1 MPPVSTTRP
10 LTEEERAV
18 LRQPPPRLFGWWTGV
33 VSALCVFVLAFLVV
47 LLASPWLPL
56 PAIPPAATAVGALAA
71 VATYASI
78 QRRERRRL
86 REQRDRV
93 AREPAAGS
101 VNCTAYTITDAVAVE
116 EHEDEGLSY
125 YLLLDDGRTLFLS
138 GQYLYAPADE
148 DGFPWAVF
156 EVVRVPIG
164 GWVLRMVRH
173 GPTLTPSHTRAPFS
187 DARVR
192 LGGGTAGRHDRA
204 ARLRGP
210 QGPRPVTATAR

>member
-10 LTEEERAV
+10 LTKEERAL
-18 LRQPPPRLFGWWTGV
+18 LREPLPKLFGWWNGV

-47 LLASPWLPL
+47 LLAAPWLPR
-56 PAIPPAATAVGALAA
+56 AVIPPAATAVGLLGA
-71 VATYASI
+71 VATYASV

-93 AREPAAGS
+93 ARELAAGY
-101 VNCTAYTITDAVAVE
+101 VNCTTYTITDAVAVE
-116 EHEDEGLSY
+116 EREDEGLSY

-138 GQYLYAPADE
+138 GQYLYEPADE
-148 DGFPWAVF
+148 DGFPWAAF

-164 GWVLRMVRH
+164 GWVLRIVRH

-187 DARVR
+187 DAGYGSGAAPLDGTIALRDFEA
-192 LGGGTAGRHDRA
+192 LKAPGG
-204 ARLRGP
+204 
-210 QGPRPVTATAR
+210 

>member
-10 LTEEERAV
+10 LTEEERAL

-56 PAIPPAATAVGALAA
+56 AAIPLAATAVGALAA
-71 VATYASI
+71 VATYARI

-86 REQRDRV
+86 REEGDRV
-93 AREPAAGS
+93 ARELAAGY
-101 VNCTAYTITDAVAVE
+101 VNCTTYTITDAVAVE

-173 GPTLTPSHTRAPFS
+173 GPTLTPSHRRAPFS
-187 DARVR
+187 DAEYASGAVPPDGTIAPRDFEG
-192 LGGGTAGRHDRA
+192 LKASGG
-204 ARLRGP
+204 
-210 QGPRPVTATAR
+210 

>member
-1 MPPVSTTRP
+1 
-10 LTEEERAV
+10 
-18 LRQPPPRLFGWWTGV
+18 
-33 VSALCVFVLAFLVV
+33 LCVCVLAFLVV

-56 PAIPPAATAVGALAA
+56 AAIPPAATAVGALAA

-86 REQRDRV
+86 REQGDRV
-93 AREPAAGS
+93 ARELAAGYAD
-101 VNCTAYTITDAVAVE
+101 CTTYTITDAVAVE

-138 GQYLYAPADE
+138 GQYLDEPADE
-148 DGFPWAVF
+148 HGFPWATF

-173 GPTLTPSHTRAPFS
+173 GPTLAPSHTRAPFS
-187 DARVR
+187 DAEYVSAAVPADGTITLRDFEA
-192 LGGGTAGRHDRA
+192 LKAPGG
-204 ARLRGP
+204 
-210 QGPRPVTATAR
+210 